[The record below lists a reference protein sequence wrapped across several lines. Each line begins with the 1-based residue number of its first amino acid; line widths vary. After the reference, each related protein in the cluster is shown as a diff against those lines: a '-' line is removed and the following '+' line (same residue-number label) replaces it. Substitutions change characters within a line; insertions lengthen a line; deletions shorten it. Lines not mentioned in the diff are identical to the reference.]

1 MMTTRSVEIWVGR
14 LISRTYRDK
23 FPRIGLVIPR
33 WVQRVSF
40 LSLYIDFFRL
50 IQRPQ
55 CETFLYRCSDTHNGV
70 RRLRAQEDHPF
81 IPITPIV
88 SAFAQTQQNFNF
100 HFLYPYPP
108 PSTPISF
115 PLGAPPPLSTQK
127 SHTYAKT
134 PQTTTKKTTHTRHPT
149 PVVSAMRSIRPIVPL
164 SRSCVFEKLSLR
176 VSAREVE
183 VRISWPIEMVICG
196 EGGNERGMGGRRGG
210 EKGK

>member
-14 LISRTYRDK
+14 LIPRTYRDK

-33 WVQRVSF
+33 WVQWVSF
-40 LSLYIDFFRL
+40 LSLYIDFFGL
-50 IQRPQ
+50 IQRPYCQ
-55 CETFLYRCSDTHNGV
+55 TFCCRCSDTHNGV

-81 IPITPIV
+81 IPITRIL

-100 HFLYPYPP
+100 RPLYPYPP
-108 PSTPISF
+108 STPTSS
-115 PLGAPPPLSTQK
+115 PLSTQK

-149 PVVSAMRSIRPIVPL
+149 PVVPAMRSIRPIVPL
-164 SRSCVFEKLSLR
+164 RRSCVFEKLSFR

-196 EGGNERGMGGRRGG
+196 EGGG
-210 EKGK
+210 